1 MRILIDPVTTNDPE
15 YCSAHYKMQ
24 LLTRHLVDAIP
35 NCFVYYVLPEPQPW
49 EVNHEWLFQHPNVK
63 YLTIKQTRDRMKEYH
78 RFSEAREHLYAYNGF
93 IWDWDVVVTGRS
105 LIPSVARAWMTRNN
119 AHASRMV
126 IIEDEFPIM
135 SFKKRVALPSPDS
148 QDFDALSNYLAADKT
163 YMFSMASRGMLLTE
177 ARKWLAPSVVRQLEK
192 KIVSA
197 TPIQFATPTPKS
209 MDYVESV
216 ATGKKQFTCAL
227 TQRLSGKIDRR
238 DAVLEAFEKEWIR
251 YGTTQSRIIVTTNS
265 PTVVEAYKDKKPF
278 AEFMRCNREL
288 FWKIMKEE
296 ADVCFSCSTDEDYP
310 LSLLEPLAMGV
321 PAVLWKA
328 EYVPATYG
336 ESYPFIVSTDIQMFG
351 MIQAFKDDYKGM
363 YARFLDWFN
372 GWFVPTMS
380 QRNDLW
386 FVPQVVADVKVHDQR
401 LATALQ
407 DKADQSVVS
416 LLDKWGREHGNEIR
430 FGDALV
436 DLEKQGKVA
445 HLGDLYHRNRE
456 MISYAM
462 GTSWNTYRQGLIH
475 SCGWVDASQETG
487 HLRLP

>member
-1 MRILIDPVTTNDPE
+1 
-15 YCSAHYKMQ
+15 
-24 LLTRHLVDAIP
+24 
-35 NCFVYYVLPEPQPW
+35 
-49 EVNHEWLFQHPNVK
+49 
-63 YLTIKQTRDRMKEYH
+63 
-78 RFSEAREHLYAYNGF
+78 
-93 IWDWDVVVTGRS
+93 
-105 LIPSVARAWMTRNN
+105 
-119 AHASRMV
+119 
-126 IIEDEFPIM
+126 
-135 SFKKRVALPSPDS
+135 
-148 QDFDALSNYLAADKT
+148 
-163 YMFSMASRGMLLTE
+163 MFSMASRGMLLTE

-216 ATGKKQFTCAL
+216 ASGKKQFTCAL

>member
-1 MRILIDPVTTNDPE
+1 
-15 YCSAHYKMQ
+15 
-24 LLTRHLVDAIP
+24 
-35 NCFVYYVLPEPQPW
+35 
-49 EVNHEWLFQHPNVK
+49 
-63 YLTIKQTRDRMKEYH
+63 
-78 RFSEAREHLYAYNGF
+78 
-93 IWDWDVVVTGRS
+93 
-105 LIPSVARAWMTRNN
+105 
-119 AHASRMV
+119 
-126 IIEDEFPIM
+126 
-135 SFKKRVALPSPDS
+135 
-148 QDFDALSNYLAADKT
+148 
-163 YMFSMASRGMLLTE
+163 
-177 ARKWLAPSVVRQLEK
+177 
-192 KIVSA
+192 
-197 TPIQFATPTPKS
+197 
-209 MDYVESV
+209 
-216 ATGKKQFTCAL
+216 
-227 TQRLSGKIDRR
+227 
-238 DAVLEAFEKEWIR
+238 
-251 YGTTQSRIIVTTNS
+251 
-265 PTVVEAYKDKKPF
+265 
-278 AEFMRCNREL
+278 
-288 FWKIMKEE
+288 
-296 ADVCFSCSTDEDYP
+296 
-310 LSLLEPLAMGV
+310 
-321 PAVLWKA
+321 
-328 EYVPATYG
+328 
-336 ESYPFIVSTDIQMFG
+336 MFG